1 MQCLQKNEESS
12 GKTHSDYLLKMWAMF
27 ASLFEHDSIVSAMFI
42 YVTYDI
48 CLAGIWPHYGA
59 QCTLK

>member
-27 ASLFEHDSIVSAMFI
+27 ASLFIDPNIECFFLNAWIGMITRSVLCIK
-42 YVTYDI
+42 T
-48 CLAGIWPHYGA
+48 
-59 QCTLK
+59 